1 MKIERVETFV
11 VSLPERRPHQMASIK
26 QKQGDYVIVRIEA
39 EGAVGFGEATVLKE
53 WGGDFGRYYGEHPS
67 TTVTLI
73 DELLGPALV
82 GEDALQI
89 EVLLDKLD
97 RTIRGYPYAKAS
109 LDIAVHDLVG
119 KALGVPVYQLL
130 GGKYRDRIRI
140 AHSLGFMDTER
151 LLAEV
156 ADAIEE
162 GVRTIKLKVGAD
174 VSRDT
179 HIVREVRKLVGDDVE
194 ITVDANQ
201 GWPDARTAI
210 RAVREMEESHVLFV
224 EQPVEGL
231 RAMSEV
237 ARAVDTDVMAD
248 ESAWSPQDVVDIADA
263 GAANLISI
271 YTTKPGGLRRAAKV
285 AAVAEAFGFACNV
298 NGSAE
303 TGVGNAA
310 NLHLAAAMKPVSLA
324 CVLPVSS
331 PAEQQPTKTVGRFYM
346 DDIVAE
352 PFAWEDGA
360 IVVPSAPGLGIEVD
374 DEKVRKYGRSSTPA
388 ARKVSV

>member
-26 QKQGDYVIVRIEA
+26 QKQGDYVIVRVEA
-39 EGAVGFGEATVLKE
+39 EGVVGYGEATVLKE

-67 TTVTLI
+67 TTVMLI

-82 GEDALQI
+82 GEDAFQI
-89 EVLLDKLD
+89 EALLDKLD

-130 GGKYRDRIRI
+130 GGAYRERIRI
-140 AHSLGFMDTER
+140 AHSLGFMDTDR

-156 ADAIEE
+156 AAAIEE

-174 VSRDT
+174 VARDT
-179 HIVREVRKLVGDDVE
+179 HVVREVRRLVGDDIE

-210 RAVREMEESHVLFV
+210 RAVREMEESRILFV

-231 RAMSEV
+231 RAMSDV
-237 ARAVDTDVMAD
+237 ARAVNTDVMAD
-248 ESAWSPQDVVDIADA
+248 ESAWSSHDVVDIAEA

-271 YTTKPGGLRRAAKV
+271 YTTKPGGLRRATKV
-285 AAVAEAFGFACNV
+285 AAVAEAFGFGCNV

-324 CVLPVSS
+324 CVLPVSA
-331 PAEQQPTKTVGRFYM
+331 PAEQQPTKTVGRFYT
-346 DDIVAE
+346 DDIIAE
-352 PFAWEDGA
+352 PFLWEEGE
-360 IVVPSAPGLGIEVD
+360 IVVPNGPGLGVEIDE
-374 DEKVRKYGRSSTPA
+374 EKVREYRRSTEPA

>member
-82 GEDALQI
+82 GEDALEI

-130 GGKYRDRIRI
+130 GGRYRERIRI
-140 AHSLGFMDTER
+140 AHSLGFMDTEL

-324 CVLPVSS
+324 CVLPVSA
-331 PAEQQPTKTVGRFYM
+331 PAEQQPTRTVGRFYM

-352 PFAWEDGA
+352 PFAWKDGA
-360 IVVPSAPGLGIEVD
+360 IVVPSGPGLGIEVD

>member
-1 MKIERVETFV
+1 
-11 VSLPERRPHQMASIK
+11 
-26 QKQGDYVIVRIEA
+26 
-39 EGAVGFGEATVLKE
+39 
-53 WGGDFGRYYGEHPS
+53 
-67 TTVTLI
+67 
-73 DELLGPALV
+73 
-82 GEDALQI
+82 
-89 EVLLDKLD
+89 
-97 RTIRGYPYAKAS
+97 
-109 LDIAVHDLVG
+109 VHDLVG
-119 KALGVPVYQLL
+119 KALGLPVYQLL
-130 GGKYRDRIRI
+130 GGSYRERIRI
-140 AHSLGFMDTER
+140 AHSLGFMDTDR

-179 HIVREVRKLVGDDVE
+179 HVVREVRNLVGDDIE

-210 RAVREMEESHVLFV
+210 RAVREMEESRVLFV

-237 ARAVDTDVMAD
+237 ARAVNTDVMAD
-248 ESAWSPQDVVDIADA
+248 ESAWSPQDVVDIAEA

-285 AAVAEAFGFACNV
+285 AAVAEAFGFSCNV

-324 CVLPVSS
+324 CVLPVSA
-331 PAEQQPTKTVGRFYM
+331 PAEHQPTSTVGRFYT
-346 DDIVAE
+346 DDIIAE
-352 PFAWEDGA
+352 PFVWEEGT
-360 IVVPSAPGLGIEVD
+360 IVMPTGPGLGIEID
-374 DEKVRKYGRSSTPA
+374 DEKVRRYRRGPKPT
-388 ARKVSV
+388 ARKAGV

>member
-1 MKIERVETFV
+1 MKIEHIETFV

-26 QKQGDYVIVRIEA
+26 QKQGDYVIVRVEA
-39 EGAVGFGEATVLKE
+39 EGVVGYGEATVLKE

-67 TTVTLI
+67 TTVMLI

-89 EVLLDKLD
+89 EALLDKLD

-130 GGKYRDRIRI
+130 GGAYRERIRI
-140 AHSLGFMDTER
+140 AHSLGFMDTDR
-151 LLAEV
+151 LLGEV
-156 ADAIEE
+156 AEAIEE

-179 HIVREVRKLVGDDVE
+179 HVVREVRKLVGDDVE

-201 GWPDARTAI
+201 GWPDSRTAI
-210 RAVREMEESHVLFV
+210 RAVREMEESRILFV

-231 RAMSEV
+231 RAMSDV
-237 ARAVDTDVMAD
+237 AKGVNTDVMAD
-248 ESAWSPQDVVDIADA
+248 ESAWSPHDVVDIAEA

-271 YTTKPGGLRRAAKV
+271 YTTKPGGLRRATKV

-324 CVLPVSS
+324 CVLPISA

-346 DDIVAE
+346 DDIIAE
-352 PFAWEDGA
+352 PFVWEDGA
-360 IVVPSAPGLGIEVD
+360 IVVPNGPGLGIEID
-374 DEKVRKYGRSSTPA
+374 DEKVRAYRRSTEPA
-388 ARKVSV
+388 ARKVSA

>member
-1 MKIERVETFV
+1 
-11 VSLPERRPHQMASIK
+11 LPERRPHQMASIK

-82 GEDALQI
+82 GEDALEI

-130 GGKYRDRIRI
+130 GGRYRERIRI
-140 AHSLGFMDTER
+140 AHSLGFMDTEL

-324 CVLPVSS
+324 CVLPVSA
-331 PAEQQPTKTVGRFYM
+331 PAEQQPTRTVGRFYM

-352 PFAWEDGA
+352 PFAWKDGA
-360 IVVPSAPGLGIEVD
+360 IVVPSGPGLGIEVD

>member
-11 VSLPERRPHQMASIK
+11 VSLPERRAHQMASIK
-26 QKQGDYVIVRIEA
+26 QKQGDYVIVRVEA
-39 EGAVGFGEATVLKE
+39 EGVVGYGEATVLKE

-73 DELLGPALV
+73 DELLGPAIIN
-82 GEDALQI
+82 EDALQI
-89 EVLLDKLD
+89 ETILDKLD
-97 RTIRGYPYAKAS
+97 RAIRGYPYAKAS

-130 GGKYRDRIRI
+130 GGAYRKRIRL
-140 AHSLGFMDTER
+140 AHSLGFMATDK

-156 ADAIEE
+156 ADAVEE

-179 HIVREVRKLVGDDVE
+179 EIVREVRKLVGDDVE

-210 RAVREMEESHVLFV
+210 RAIREMEESKILFV

-231 RAMSEV
+231 RAMSAV
-237 ARAVDTDVMAD
+237 AGAVDTDVMAD
-248 ESAWSPQDVVDIADA
+248 ESAWSPHDVVDIAEA
-263 GAANLISI
+263 NAANLISI
-271 YTTKPGGLRRAAKV
+271 YTTKPGGLRRATKV

-303 TGVGNAA
+303 TGIGNAA

-324 CVLPVSS
+324 CVLPVSA
-331 PAEQQPTKTVGRFYM
+331 PAEQQPTKTVGRFYT
-346 DDIVAE
+346 DDVVAE
-352 PFAWEDGA
+352 PFVWENGA
-360 IVVPSAPGLGIEVD
+360 IVVPQGPGLGIEVD
-374 DEKVRKYGRSSTPA
+374 EEKVRTYRRNPERTTG
-388 ARKVSV
+388 KVSV

>member
-11 VSLPERRPHQMASIK
+11 VSLPERRAHQMASIK
-26 QKQGDYVIVRIEA
+26 QKQGDYVIVRVEA
-39 EGAVGFGEATVLKE
+39 EGVVGYGEATVLKE

-67 TTVTLI
+67 TTLILI

-89 EVLLDKLD
+89 ETILDKLD

-119 KALGVPVYQLL
+119 KALGVPIYQLL
-130 GGKYRDRIRI
+130 GGAYRDRIRL
-140 AHSLGFMDTER
+140 AHSLGFMETER

-156 ADAIEE
+156 SDAIEE

-174 VSRDT
+174 VARDK
-179 HIVREVRKLVGDDVE
+179 HVVREVRKLVGDGVE

-210 RAVREMEESHVLFV
+210 GAIRDMEESHILFV

-231 RAMSEV
+231 RAMSAV
-237 ARAVDTDVMAD
+237 ASAVNIDVMAD
-248 ESAWSPQDVVDIADA
+248 ESAWSPHDIVDIAEA
-263 GAANLISI
+263 QAANLISI
-271 YTTKPGGLRRAAKV
+271 YTTKPGGLRRATKV
-285 AAVAEAFGFACNV
+285 AAVAEAYGFACNV

-324 CVLPVSS
+324 CVVPVSA
-331 PAEQQPTKTVGRFYM
+331 PAEQQPTKTVGRFYT
-346 DDIVAE
+346 DDIIAE
-352 PFAWEDGA
+352 PFAYEDGA
-360 IVVPSAPGLGIEVD
+360 LLVPRGPGLGIEID
-374 DEKVRKYGRSSTPA
+374 DEKLRTYR
-388 ARKVSV
+388 RQER